1 MDPSTTILRVKR
13 KRGTDPADAL
23 LLACKRIRPEAAVAA
38 QPSDESEPEPQE
50 PKIENSV
57 FKLVATVAS
66 QDAPVQTHVR
76 EALARPRLAHHA
88 LRPSQGS
95 AQRIIGDLRSVKWST
110 RREERYRILSSQ
122 RAGLPAE
129 PAPVRGEE
137 KDDSQ
142 TENHDGL
149 PLGEVQVFDILH
161 EDDDVKMPGKNVV
174 SDPETILCNSVKMI
188 REKLSVSG
196 DRLGTEHRE
205 KEDDYVYDLYYQETT
220 TPGWIQDILSVRPY
234 TQEGELVPDVVAWEE
249 EVYEDEDDENAES
262 NWRNDYPD
270 ESSEGDSDAEERY
283 GGFWSEEHS
292 YSRRS
297 WERYKQDMTEELENN
312 SDEDEERER
321 DSD

>member
-23 LLACKRIRPEAAVAA
+23 LLACKRIRPEAAAA

-129 PAPVRGEE
+129 PAPVRREE
-137 KDDSQ
+137 TDDSQ

-149 PLGEVQVFDILH
+149 PFGDVQVFDILH

-174 SDPETILCNSVKMI
+174 SDPETILCNSMKMI

-205 KEDDYVYDLYYQETT
+205 KEDDYVYDLYYQETV

-270 ESSEGDSDAEERY
+270 ETSEGDSDAEERY

-297 WERYKQDMTEELENN
+297 WERYKQDMTEELENK
-312 SDEDEERER
+312 SDEDEEREC